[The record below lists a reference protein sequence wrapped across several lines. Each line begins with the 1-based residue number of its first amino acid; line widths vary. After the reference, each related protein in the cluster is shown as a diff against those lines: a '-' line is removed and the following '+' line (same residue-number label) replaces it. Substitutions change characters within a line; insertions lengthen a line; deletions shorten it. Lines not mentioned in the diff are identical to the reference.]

1 MSVFFLCVY
10 VYVCA
15 DVCVNMF
22 LLCYVLAKYSNY
34 GRTDHF
40 FLLSIFWRNC
50 QMYIFWIKKRKQ
62 HQIRQTCF
70 MLLSLFHEKSIF
82 DYSKIV
88 TCIGRPQKVI
98 GLADNPVF
106 HFLLNLLFL
115 IENCIIDLICFMGL
129 NVPNFNS
136 INFEASQ
143 KYWLI
148 TNQF

>member
-1 MSVFFLCVY
+1 
-10 VYVCA
+10 
-15 DVCVNMF
+15 
-22 LLCYVLAKYSNY
+22 
-34 GRTDHF
+34 
-40 FLLSIFWRNC
+40 
-50 QMYIFWIKKRKQ
+50 
-62 HQIRQTCF
+62 

-88 TCIGRPQKVI
+88 TCIGRPQKII

-136 INFEASQ
+136 INFEAPQ
-143 KYWLI
+143 KYWLKQISFEIREQQQRHKI
-148 TNQF
+148 TISKEEAIEIETFCHTFIKLKSYLNEY